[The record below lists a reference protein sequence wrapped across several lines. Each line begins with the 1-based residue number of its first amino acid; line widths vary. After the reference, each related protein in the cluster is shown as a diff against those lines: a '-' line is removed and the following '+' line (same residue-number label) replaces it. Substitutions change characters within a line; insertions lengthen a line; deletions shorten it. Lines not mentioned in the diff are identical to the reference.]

1 MEVDKGADKM
11 TTKAKAK
18 KSGLAAFSQKTTKVA
33 EVAENQ
39 DRVRRGQGDTVAIT
53 VRLSKDQWM
62 KLRQFAMSEGETLQ
76 TVAMNGFNRELA
88 AKGMPPLDV

>member
-11 TTKAKAK
+11 TTKTK
-18 KSGLAAFSQKTTKVA
+18 KGGLAAFSQKTTKA
-33 EVAENQ
+33 EVAVNQ

>member
-11 TTKAKAK
+11 TTKAKK
-18 KSGLAAFSQKTTKVA
+18 NSGLASFSQKTTAKVA

-76 TVAMNGFNRELA
+76 TVAMNGFNRELQ